1 MLLNV
6 TPLAYRLMLMPDIF
20 SELLL
25 SAIAHQLAF
34 RHMLMPAIFS
44 GLGWVLPNIAPV
56 SIQAHADA

>member
-1 MLLNV
+1 
-6 TPLAYRLMLMPDIF
+6 MLMPDIF